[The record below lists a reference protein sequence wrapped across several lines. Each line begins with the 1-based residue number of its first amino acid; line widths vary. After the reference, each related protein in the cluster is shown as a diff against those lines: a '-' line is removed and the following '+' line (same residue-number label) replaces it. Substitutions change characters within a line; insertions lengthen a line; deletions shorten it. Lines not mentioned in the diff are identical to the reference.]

1 MSDNYTIT
9 GYTLRVAVIYQ
20 DRQATWKTE
29 RNLWREFE
37 HVVGPDYGGGPNFL
51 SEEHQEEMIIRNAR
65 ACAAVLNKHETD
77 AEGKPMW
84 NGLQAIGATV
94 IGYGANIRKETP

>member
-1 MSDNYTIT
+1 MKQPYTIT
-9 GYTLRVAVIYQ
+9 GYTLRVAVLYQ
-20 DRQATWKTE
+20 DRVTFLRSKNT
-29 RNLWREFE
+29 WREVE
-37 HVVGPDYGGGPNFL
+37 HVVGPEYGKMVLVDEVVEN
-51 SEEHQEEMIIRNAR
+51 SI

-94 IGYGANIRKETP
+94 IGYGANIKKGDQCQT